1 VCKRAWKVCENF
13 KGPMEM
19 VERDHYIQC
28 VGLKILLLLLF
39 YFLLFFVIA
48 GFGGLN
54 LFVFRYLE

>member
-1 VCKRAWKVCENF
+1 
-13 KGPMEM
+13 M